1 MEIVKIIGI
10 ALAALIVIVILR
22 QYKPEFAVYI
32 SIFARRTNS
41 YILCFSNLRTYK
53 SSERYIK

>member
-22 QYKPEFAVYI
+22 QYKPEFAVYV
-32 SIFARRTNS
+32 SIFARDTNP
-41 YILCFSNLRTYK
+41 YIFHFSNFRGNK
-53 SSERYIK
+53 SFERYS